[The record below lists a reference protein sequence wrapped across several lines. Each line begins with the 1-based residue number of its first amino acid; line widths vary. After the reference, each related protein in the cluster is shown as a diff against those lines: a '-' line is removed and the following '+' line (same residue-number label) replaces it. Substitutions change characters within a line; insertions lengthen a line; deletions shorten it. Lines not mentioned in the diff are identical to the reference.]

1 MKWLNESWLSFRMD
15 VCRCNSPEP
24 WLMLPG
30 VIFWVTSDH
39 GKEWD
44 FGLLADV
51 SLRVL
56 NFISIM
62 RCPSALISKS
72 LTLHRHFCVVLEEE
86 VLCVESTSTC
96 VAMGST
102 RPPDTWGL
110 IVSWSFPPASSDL
123 VSFYLWGSQGLS
135 SFQASLE
142 SNLKGDWISFTSHFV
157 F

>member
-1 MKWLNESWLSFRMD
+1 MD

-30 VIFWVTSDH
+30 IIFSVTSDH
-39 GKEWD
+39 CKEWD
-44 FGLLADV
+44 FRLLADV

-56 NFISIM
+56 NPISIM
-62 RCPSALISKS
+62 RCPLALISKS
-72 LTLHRHFCVVLEEE
+72 LTPRCHFCVVLEEE

-102 RPPDTWGL
+102 CPPDMWGL
-110 IVSWSFPPASSDL
+110 IVSWNFPPASSDL
-123 VSFYLWGSQGLS
+123 VSFCLWGSQGLS
-135 SFQASLE
+135 SFQSNLE
-142 SNLKGDWISFTSHFV
+142 SNLKGEWISFTSNFV